1 MTREQLEQE
10 LVPLEWNGAGFGDIA
25 AYSDFVNGWY
35 RISKVDG
42 AYTVMVDNTG
52 DGPRVLLKSNVP
64 TLKEAKAIAWD
75 DYVDDIMDLFK

>member
-1 MTREQLEQE
+1 
-10 LVPLEWNGAGFGDIA
+10 
-25 AYSDFVNGWY
+25 
-35 RISKVDG
+35 
-42 AYTVMVDNTG
+42 MVDNTG